1 MTVPSDT
8 IEGRN
13 PVVEALKSGRPIN
26 KILIGSGV
34 NPRGLS
40 ELYSLARARG
50 IPVQQVDRNKLDAL
64 AHTRGHQGVIALA
77 AAKEY
82 VEVDDILAIARQR
95 GEEPLLVLLDE
106 LEDPHNLGAILRTAD
121 AAGAHGVVITKR
133 HSVPLTGAVAK
144 ASAGAVEYVPV
155 ARVANLVQTMEYLK
169 KEGCWVVG
177 AAMEAEDLY
186 LHRDLTG
193 SLALVIGSE
202 GKGLGRLVKE
212 TCDYCVRL
220 PMQGQINSLNAA
232 VAASVMLYE
241 VVRQRLQA
249 R

>member
-50 IPVQQVDRNKLDAL
+50 IPVQPVDRKKLDAL
-64 AHTRGHQGVIALA
+64 AQTRGHQGVIALA

-186 LHRDLTG
+186 FHRDLTG

-232 VAASVMLYE
+232 VAASVMLCE